1 MTGRFAVLLL
11 VPLMGGACSGVPRP
25 PPQLAQNREVEA
37 FSAAAA
43 WPNAETAVAIIAAQ
57 QFLAARRARD
67 GYEYFQR
74 LAREQP
80 QRPIFVSLE
89 GLLQAR
95 SAGEIPLL
103 RRVAWV
109 EEAIR
114 KLDRG
119 AEAEPIAGR
128 LLRGLVFADLPKRFG
143 KAKQAVADLEASL
156 AQRDAF
162 PVDVDRGIFRALA
175 KAWRTLGN
183 EGQSREMLRRAGYD
197 SLDAPS
203 VLGNISVGPDEGF
216 RFSNPRLVREADG
229 VYVAEGFDVGNIA
242 FLVLQSGAGV
252 LEAGITE
259 DSAREAMKA
268 LRQVTRAPIPA
279 VILTHSPCVHS

>member
-1 MTGRFAVLLL
+1 MTGRFAVFLLF
-11 VPLMGGACSGVPRP
+11 PLMGAACAGVPSP
-25 PPQLAQNREVEA
+25 PPQLAQNREVQA

-57 QFLAARRARD
+57 QFLAARHARD

-89 GLLQAR
+89 GLLQAS

-109 EEAIR
+109 EEAIG

-119 AEAEPIAGR
+119 AEADPIAGR

-143 KAKQAVADLEASL
+143 KAKQAVRDLEAAL
-156 AQRDAF
+156 APRDALA
-162 PVDVDRGIFRALA
+162 VQGHRRNFRALA
-175 KAWRTLGN
+175 KAWPTLGN
-183 EGQSREMLRRAGYD
+183 DGQSREMLRRAGYG
-197 SLDAPS
+197 SLHPPS
-203 VLGNISVGPDEGF
+203 
-216 RFSNPRLVREADG
+216 A
-229 VYVAEGFDVGNIA
+229 
-242 FLVLQSGAGV
+242 
-252 LEAGITE
+252 
-259 DSAREAMKA
+259 
-268 LRQVTRAPIPA
+268 
-279 VILTHSPCVHS
+279 